1 MERKE
6 GTGEC
11 GKCVMGG
18 VKGESASSGT
28 PGIWPPEPTSVNSLF
43 PEAGLY
49 WGSSG
54 LAPPHPPRS
63 FLFWRGWRAGRGP
76 GPALCVVG
84 GVGGGSKNFRLLSDA
99 DPVRQAQWGCTLITY
114 LIREEFKLCVLERGG
129 VGGPRSHPWRPPV
142 WILADYGEVPTGI
155 FFSLYLFKG
164 KDGLKLTSNP
174 RVIE

>member
-1 MERKE
+1 M
-6 GTGEC
+6 C
-11 GKCVMGG
+11 DGG

-54 LAPPHPPRS
+54 LAPPPPRS
-63 FLFWRGWRAGRGP
+63 FLFWRGGRAGRGP

-129 VGGPRSHPWRPPV
+129 VGGAKEPPLETTSLNLGWLWWGAHRDFFFAFIFSKEKMV
-142 WILADYGEVPTGI
+142 FSWPQILQW
-155 FFSLYLFKG
+155 
-164 KDGLKLTSNP
+164 
-174 RVIE
+174 